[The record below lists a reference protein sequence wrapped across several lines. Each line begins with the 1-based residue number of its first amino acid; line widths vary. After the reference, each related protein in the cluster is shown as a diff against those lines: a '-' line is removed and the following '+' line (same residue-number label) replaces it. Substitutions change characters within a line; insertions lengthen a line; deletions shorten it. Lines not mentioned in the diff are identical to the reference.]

1 MMVLEMLQEL
11 NVKYR
16 QTIILIT
23 HDPEV
28 ASNASRII
36 EMRDGLILNRME
48 NLYYAVEQ
56 SRLN

>member
-1 MMVLEMLQEL
+1 MVLEMLREL
-11 NVKYR
+11 NVVYK

-23 HDPEV
+23 HDSDV

-36 EMRDGLILNRME
+36 EMRDGQILNRVE